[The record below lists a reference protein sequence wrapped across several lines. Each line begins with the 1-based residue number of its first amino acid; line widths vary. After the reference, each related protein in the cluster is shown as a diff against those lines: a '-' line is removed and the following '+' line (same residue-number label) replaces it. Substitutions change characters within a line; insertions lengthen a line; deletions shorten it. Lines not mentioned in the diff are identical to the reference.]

1 MRARWAHRRAGRGP
15 GDAAPRRPPSRRSRD
30 AARRGEVRPTPRT
43 RRLPL
48 VASILFHGGRIHVRS
63 GVSAEALLVRDGRVA
78 AVGRASDV
86 AHDAGSPERVDLRG
100 GLMTPG
106 WFDAHVHFMWW
117 GFQMAEID
125 LRSTKTLDEALEV
138 IGRRARE
145 LAPGAWL
152 TGGRFDK
159 NNWGRWP
166 TAAELDRVTGDRP
179 AVMRSRD
186 GHSRWLNTAALR
198 AAKIGKD
205 TPAPEGGAIFRDAA
219 GVPTGVL
226 QERANELADR
236 AVPAA
241 TEADCDA
248 ATMRAQDE
256 ALKRGVTGVES
267 LEQASSYAAAQRA
280 HDRGDLKLR
289 AVMGIPHRSLALSLP
304 TTGTPPQI
312 RDTAPFDFEAALA
325 TGMRTGQG
333 DEWLQLGHVKY
344 FTDGA
349 LGSQTAALEEPYE
362 GTEDRG
368 ILTFDPIELRTD
380 VARAAAAGLAA
391 AIHAIGD
398 RAVRVALDAIA
409 PTRVTLPKLRQRLEH
424 VQLVREEDLGRFG
437 ALGVIASMQPI
448 HCTSDRDLADR
459 YWGSR
464 RTPRAYP
471 WRTLLERGAVLA
483 FGSDAPVEPIDPLVG
498 IHAALT
504 RRRPSDKDAWFPNQR
519 LTLDEALHG
528 YTAAAAYATGRE
540 REWGTLEPGMRC
552 DATVVDRDLATLRE
566 DELLEARVRATIT
579 DGVVRHADGL
589 T

>member
-1 MRARWAHRRAGRGP
+1 
-15 GDAAPRRPPSRRSRD
+15 
-30 AARRGEVRPTPRT
+30 
-43 RRLPL
+43 
-48 VASILFHGGRIHVRS
+48 
-63 GVSAEALLVRDGRVA
+63 
-78 AVGRASDV
+78 
-86 AHDAGSPERVDLRG
+86 
-100 GLMTPG
+100 MTPG

-125 LRSTKTLDEALEV
+125 LRETKTIDEALEL
-138 IGRRARE
+138 IGRAARD
-145 LAPGAWL
+145 LRPGQWL

-166 TAAELDRVTGDRP
+166 TAADLDRVTGDRP

-198 AAKIGKD
+198 AANIGKD
-205 TPAPEGGAIFRDAA
+205 TVAPEGGAIFRDASGA
-219 GVPTGVL
+219 PTGVL
-226 QERANELADR
+226 QERANELGDR
-236 AVPAA
+236 AVPPAS
-241 TEADCDA
+241 EADCDA

-267 LEQASSYAAAQRA
+267 FEQASSYAALRRA
-280 HDRGDLKLR
+280 HDRGDLVIR
-289 AVMGIPHRSLALSLP
+289 ALMGIPHRSLALSLP

-325 TGMRTGQG
+325 SGMRTGQG

-380 VARAAAAGLAA
+380 VARAAAAGLAV

-398 RAVRVALDAIA
+398 RAVRVALDAVA
-409 PTRVTLPKLRQRLEH
+409 PTRITSPTLRQRLEH
-424 VQLVREEDLGRFG
+424 VQLVRDEDLGRFG

-459 YWGSR
+459 YWGPT

-471 WRTLLERGAVLA
+471 WRTLIERGAMLA
-483 FGSDAPVEPIDPLVG
+483 FGSDAPVEPIDPLLG
-498 IHAALT
+498 IHAAVA
-504 RRRPSDKDAWFPNQR
+504 RRRPEDGDAWFPAQR

-528 YTAAAAYATGRE
+528 YTAGAAYATGRE
-540 REWGTLEPGMRC
+540 REWGTLEVGKRC
-552 DATVVDRDLATLRE
+552 DATVVDRDLAKLKE
-566 DELLEARVRATIT
+566 SELLEAQVRATIT
-579 DGVVRHADGL
+579 DGVVRYADGL
-589 T
+589 A

>member
-1 MRARWAHRRAGRGP
+1 MR
-15 GDAAPRRPPSRRSRD
+15 S
-30 AARRGEVRPTPRT
+30 T
-43 RRLPL
+43 
-48 VASILFHGGRIHVRS
+48 LFHGGRIHVRS
-63 GVSAEALLVRDGRVA
+63 GVSADALLARDGRVA
-78 AVGRASDV
+78 AVGRASDL
-86 AHDAGSPERVDLRG
+86 ARDAGTAERVDLRG

-125 LRSTKTLDEALEV
+125 LRETKTIEEALEA

-145 LAPGAWL
+145 LAPGQWF

-166 TAAELDRVTGDRP
+166 TASDLDRVTADRP

-205 TPAPEGGAIFRDAA
+205 TIAPEGGAIFRDAA
-219 GVPTGVL
+219 GAPTGVL

-236 AVPAA
+236 AVPPA

-248 ATMRAQDE
+248 ATLRAQEE
-256 ALKRGVTGVES
+256 ALRRGVTGVES
-267 LEQASSYAAAQRA
+267 LEQASSYAALRRA
-280 HDRGDLKLR
+280 RDRGALKVRVL
-289 AVMGIPHRSLALSLP
+289 MGIPHRSLALSLP

-312 RDTAPFDFEAALA
+312 RDSASFDFEAALA
-325 TGMRTGQG
+325 SGMRTGQG
-333 DEWLQLGHVKY
+333 DEWLQLGHVKF

-362 GTEDRG
+362 GTDDRG

-380 VARAAAAGLAA
+380 VARAAAADLAVA
-391 AIHAIGD
+391 VHAIGD

-409 PTRVTLPKLRQRLEH
+409 PTRMTSPALRQRVEH

-459 YWGSR
+459 YWGPR

-471 WRTLLERGAVLA
+471 WRTLLERGAILA
-483 FGSDAPVEPIDPLVG
+483 FGSDAPVEPIDPLLG
-498 IHAALT
+498 IHAAVA
-504 RRRPSDKDAWFPNQR
+504 RRRPADRDAWFPAQR

-528 YTAAAAYATGRE
+528 YTAGAAYSTGRE
-540 REWGTLEPGMRC
+540 REWGTLEVNMRC
-552 DATVVDRDLATLRE
+552 DATVVDRDLAKLNET
-566 DELLEARVRATIT
+566 ELLGTKVRATIT
-579 DGVVRHADGL
+579 DGIVRYADGL
-589 T
+589 A